1 VSPAWRRVRLR
12 KGTEVLQGDLADF
25 ALPDVLRLLDS
36 ASKTGR
42 LRLASGTSEARI
54 DVVDGHVRDASADT
68 GQLAVARRLLGLG
81 LVDGATISRV
91 LDGWSTLPT
100 DLEFVSSL
108 LQHGADPVGIPEV
121 LRAHTVDALFDLLRW
136 SDGSFHFDSH
146 LGPGEVPAAPSYPI
160 GEILGEAEDNL
171 RRWPEIERKT
181 GAADAVVSIPNLLRS
196 AHAGD
201 VDPIGWAMLVLF
213 DGQRTIGEVVELSGL
228 GQYEARRILAGL
240 LDRGTVRVGGASG
253 VGPTEQLLDAHR
265 LLAERQARLRPP
277 TERATAV
284 TTNDQGF
291 AALVTSS
298 TARPEAATPQTG
310 LSDLESRLF
319 AGVEATLSH
328 EVTA

>member
-12 KGTEVLQGDLADF
+12 KGTELLQGDLADF
-25 ALPDVLRLLDS
+25 ALPDVLRLLGS

-42 LRLASGTSEARI
+42 LRLEAETSDARI

-91 LDGWSTLPT
+91 LDRWSTLPT
-100 DLEFVSSL
+100 DLEFVGSL
-108 LQHGADPVGIPEV
+108 LQHGADPAGITEA
-121 LRAHTVDALFDLLRW
+121 LRAHTVDAVFDLLRW
-136 SDGSFHFDSH
+136 SDGSFHFDAH
-146 LGPGEVPAAPSYPI
+146 LRPIEVTAAPRFPL
-160 GEILGEAEDNL
+160 GEILIEAEDNL
-171 RRWPEIERKT
+171 RRWPEIERVT
-181 GAADAVVSIPNLLRS
+181 GASDAVVSIAGLLRG

-201 VDPIGWAMLVLF
+201 VDPIGWAMLVLI
-213 DGQRTIGEVVELSGL
+213 DGRRTIGEVVELSGL
-228 GQYEARRILAGL
+228 GQYEARRTLAIL
-240 LDRGTVRVGGASG
+240 LDRGIVRVGGAS
-253 VGPTEQLLDAHR
+253 VGPTEQLLEAHR
-265 LLAERQARLRPP
+265 LLAERQARLRPSNGKAP
-277 TERATAV
+277 AV

-298 TARPEAATPQTG
+298 AALPETTAEETGTP
-310 LSDLESRLF
+310 DLASRLF